1 MPSAFSV
8 SSRPHLQDA
17 ETREVQN
24 LAGGHLPASL
34 VRLRNSHLLTASEN
48 RVLETEELLQIL
60 KTQENCSDLHINP
73 FIRQLDVVNADDLRE
88 YRQQSGRLPVL
99 LRISAVLPKSKDRRS
114 PTGRYLKIVELRR
127 HGQQR
132 EG

>member
-73 FIRQLDVVNADDLRE
+73 FIR
-88 YRQQSGRLPVL
+88 
-99 LRISAVLPKSKDRRS
+99 
-114 PTGRYLKIVELRR
+114 
-127 HGQQR
+127 
-132 EG
+132 